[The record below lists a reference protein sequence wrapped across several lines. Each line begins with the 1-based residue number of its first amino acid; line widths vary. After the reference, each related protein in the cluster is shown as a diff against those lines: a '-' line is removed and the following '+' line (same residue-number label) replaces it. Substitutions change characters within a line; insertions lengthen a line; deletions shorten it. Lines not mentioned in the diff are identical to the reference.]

1 MLYKS
6 TMLAIM
12 QVVTNGHG
20 ITPKPGTVRSVRS
33 GEPADLKDPLH
44 YPIEAICIACG
55 QPIRTERWLLAE
67 WRHIAPE
74 P

>member
-1 MLYKS
+1 MIIV
-6 TMLAIM
+6 ACAG
-12 QVVTNGHG
+12 NGHE
-20 ITPKPGTVRSVRS
+20 ITPKPGTARRVRD
-33 GEPADLKDPLH
+33 GEPASLLNPAD
-44 YPIEAICIACG
+44 YPAEAICIVCG